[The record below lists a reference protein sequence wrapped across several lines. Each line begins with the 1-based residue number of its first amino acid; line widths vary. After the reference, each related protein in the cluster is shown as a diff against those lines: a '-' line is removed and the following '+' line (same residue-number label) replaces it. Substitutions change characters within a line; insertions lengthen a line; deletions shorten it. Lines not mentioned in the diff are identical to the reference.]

1 MCLGRGG
8 WSAREELHLLDA
20 IEQFGF
26 GNWEDISRHI
36 ETRSPEGI
44 KWLLYLIFCD
54 LSTKS
59 VRCS

>member
-36 ETRSPEGI
+36 ETRSPEGNKLCI
-44 KWLLYLIFCD
+44 HLVFYYQNFKVARYP
-54 LSTKS
+54 
-59 VRCS
+59 

>member
-44 KWLLYLIFCD
+44 KLFLHIIFCE
-54 LSTKS
+54 LSIKF
-59 VRCS
+59 VKCS

>member
-36 ETRSPEGI
+36 ETRSPEGN
-44 KWLLYLIFCD
+44 KLFLCLVLF
-54 LSTKS
+54 
-59 VRCS
+59 

>member
-36 ETRSPEGI
+36 ETRSPEGN
-44 KWLLYLIFCD
+44 KLFLHLVFC
-54 LSTKS
+54 
-59 VRCS
+59 

>member
-36 ETRSPEGI
+36 ETRSPEGNHLCQCI
-44 KWLLYLIFCD
+44 IFC
-54 LSTKS
+54 
-59 VRCS
+59 